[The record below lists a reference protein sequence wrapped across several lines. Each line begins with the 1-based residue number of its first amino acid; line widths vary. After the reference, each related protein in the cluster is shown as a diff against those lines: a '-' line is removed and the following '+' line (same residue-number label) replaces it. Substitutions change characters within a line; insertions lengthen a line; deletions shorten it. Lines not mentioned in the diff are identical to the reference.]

1 MQTYEKFAA
10 AKASPEAVA
19 QGEAILRGVLAR
31 SATDMEFRQ
40 KLVSEPRTAFAE
52 YTGRDVP
59 ESFNVAFVENRAD
72 ATIVLPHAIDTEAE
86 LSEQELETVAGGEL
100 ILVTLAIA
108 TVCVLAIDKFT
119 GSDAK

>member
-1 MQTYEKFAA
+1 MQTQMYEA
-10 AKASPEAVA
+10 AKSDPQAVK
-19 QGEAILRGVLAR
+19 QGEEILRGVLAR

-40 KLVSEPRTAFAE
+40 KLVSEPRAAFSE
-52 YTGRDVP
+52 YTGREVP
-59 ESFNVAFVENRAD
+59 ESFNVAFVENQAD
-72 ATIVLPHAIDTEAE
+72 ATIVLPNAIDSEAE
-86 LSEQELETVAGGEL
+86 LSEQELEAVAGGEL